1 MATFPE
7 YIAQNEERDGVRFSW
22 NVWPSSR
29 LEATRMVVP
38 VAALFT
44 PLKERP
50 DLPPIQYEPVLCSRA
65 TCRAVLNPLWYAPT
79 FTLAY
84 TCRGTR
90 ARGFSGGQGNF
101 FCKMPTKPF
110 PSALSRAVLVL
121 QPSGLPGQAV
131 GVQLLLP
138 EEPGTA
144 STCGQPGP
152 AFAPLTPLLS
162 PLPLS
167 SRRPTRESRR

>member
-38 VAALFT
+38 VATLFT

-65 TCRAVLNPLWYAPT
+65 TCRAVLNPLWYASLHMKRGHLAPHSMTPVQHSPVSHPSNSHLYHLYHTCPT
-79 FTLAY
+79 L
-84 TCRGTR
+84 TCITPVQLCVAARWTTEPNCGLVTSATRGTR
-90 ARGFSGGQGNF
+90 
-101 FCKMPTKPF
+101 
-110 PSALSRAVLVL
+110 
-121 QPSGLPGQAV
+121 
-131 GVQLLLP
+131 
-138 EEPGTA
+138 
-144 STCGQPGP
+144 
-152 AFAPLTPLLS
+152 
-162 PLPLS
+162 
-167 SRRPTRESRR
+167 

>member
-38 VAALFT
+38 VASLIT

-65 TCRAVLNPLWYAPT
+65 TCRAVLNPLWYALLLCCLCDVTRLRATCLTSFPGLC
-79 FTLAY
+79 FSQVDYRAKLWACNFCYQRNQVGSIFLAHGLTLNPLISLNLALL
-84 TCRGTR
+84 CHVVLICL
-90 ARGFSGGQGNF
+90 GGKN
-101 FCKMPTKPF
+101 PI
-110 PSALSRAVLVL
+110 
-121 QPSGLPGQAV
+121 
-131 GVQLLLP
+131 QLLQL
-138 EEPGTA
+138 A
-144 STCGQPGP
+144 STV
-152 AFAPLTPLLS
+152 
-162 PLPLS
+162 
-167 SRRPTRESRR
+167 

>member
-65 TCRAVLNPLWYAPT
+65 TCRAVLNPLCQVDYRAKLWACNFCYQRNQVKHQHLHSPT
-79 FTLAY
+79 TD
-84 TCRGTR
+84 TQVR
-90 ARGFSGGQGNF
+90 
-101 FCKMPTKPF
+101 
-110 PSALSRAVLVL
+110 
-121 QPSGLPGQAV
+121 
-131 GVQLLLP
+131 
-138 EEPGTA
+138 
-144 STCGQPGP
+144 
-152 AFAPLTPLLS
+152 
-162 PLPLS
+162 
-167 SRRPTRESRR
+167 

>member
-38 VAALFT
+38 VAALLT

-65 TCRAVLNPLWYAPT
+65 TCRAVLNPLWYASSQQVMSQT
-79 FTLAY
+79 E
-84 TCRGTR
+84 
-90 ARGFSGGQGNF
+90 S
-101 FCKMPTKPF
+101 
-110 PSALSRAVLVL
+110 SV
-121 QPSGLPGQAV
+121 
-131 GVQLLLP
+131 
-138 EEPGTA
+138 
-144 STCGQPGP
+144 GQPV
-152 AFAPLTPLLS
+152 LS
-162 PLPLS
+162 PQSSMLTLHLS
-167 SRRPTRESRR
+167 HLCVSVRWTTEPSCGPVTSAIRGIR